1 MGFERLV
8 AAVQAAGGGEIERA
22 EDVVADRGVQDGG
35 REDVQDVGGDG
46 EADQPGD
53 RGRHQRDRPVGRR
66 LAGGHVRG
74 AALIGGL
81 VARGELVD
89 GPGASEVAVDD
100 FQRSHESTGG
110 CARAFP
116 VAAGRVGRLANVPRR
131 GDGCA
136 VVSGGFGGASGTCT
150 VSDEEKRVEMNMTEA
165 VARAAAADE
174 ARLRRAYAAGVAHGA
189 ASTQCTAEEERTH
202 SPLRLLT
209 LATLHLPDLVLYA
222 YLLDVIDED
231 AEVDRLRDV
240 LIEEM
245 GATAAGALRLA
256 HRALETHARNVGY
269 QTGVWLDRVLDHA
282 TASLW
287 RQTDRDA
294 PVLLEHARG
303 AAVAL
308 TTATDATADDRMRVP
323 EELAHGLSDL
333 LVVYLIARTLR

>member
-1 MGFERLV
+1 
-8 AAVQAAGGGEIERA
+8 
-22 EDVVADRGVQDGG
+22 VV
-35 REDVQDVGGDG
+35 
-46 EADQPGD
+46 
-53 RGRHQRDRPVGRR
+53 
-66 LAGGHVRG
+66 
-74 AALIGGL
+74 
-81 VARGELVD
+81 
-89 GPGASEVAVDD
+89 S
-100 FQRSHESTGG
+100 
-110 CARAFP
+110 
-116 VAAGRVGRLANVPRR
+116 
-131 GDGCA
+131 
-136 VVSGGFGGASGTCT
+136 SGGFAGASGTWT

-189 ASTQCTAEEERTH
+189 ESTRCTAEEERTH

-209 LATLHLPDLVLYA
+209 LATLHLPDLAVYA
-222 YLLDVIDED
+222 YLLDLFDQSD
-231 AEVDRLRDV
+231 EVDRVRAV
-240 LIEEM
+240 LVEEVV
-245 GATAAGALRLA
+245 ATAAGALRLT

>member
-1 MGFERLV
+1 M
-8 AAVQAAGGGEIERA
+8 
-22 EDVVADRGVQDGG
+22 
-35 REDVQDVGGDG
+35 
-46 EADQPGD
+46 
-53 RGRHQRDRPVGRR
+53 
-66 LAGGHVRG
+66 
-74 AALIGGL
+74 
-81 VARGELVD
+81 
-89 GPGASEVAVDD
+89 
-100 FQRSHESTGG
+100 
-110 CARAFP
+110 
-116 VAAGRVGRLANVPRR
+116 
-131 GDGCA
+131 
-136 VVSGGFGGASGTCT
+136 SGGFVRVSGTCT
-150 VSDEEKRVEMNMTEA
+150 VSDERRRVEMNMTEA

-209 LATLHLPDLVLYA
+209 LATLHLPDLALYA

>member
-1 MGFERLV
+1 
-8 AAVQAAGGGEIERA
+8 
-22 EDVVADRGVQDGG
+22 
-35 REDVQDVGGDG
+35 
-46 EADQPGD
+46 
-53 RGRHQRDRPVGRR
+53 
-66 LAGGHVRG
+66 
-74 AALIGGL
+74 
-81 VARGELVD
+81 
-89 GPGASEVAVDD
+89 
-100 FQRSHESTGG
+100 
-110 CARAFP
+110 
-116 VAAGRVGRLANVPRR
+116 
-131 GDGCA
+131 
-136 VVSGGFGGASGTCT
+136 
-150 VSDEEKRVEMNMTEA
+150 MNMTEA

-189 ASTQCTAEEERTH
+189 ASTQCTAAQERTH
-202 SPLRLLT
+202 SRLRLLT
-209 LATLHLPDLVLYA
+209 LATLHLPDLALYA

-240 LIEEM
+240 LIDEM

-269 QTGVWLDRVLDHA
+269 QTEVWLDRVLGHA

-287 RQTDRDA
+287 RQTDRYA

>member
-1 MGFERLV
+1 
-8 AAVQAAGGGEIERA
+8 
-22 EDVVADRGVQDGG
+22 
-35 REDVQDVGGDG
+35 
-46 EADQPGD
+46 
-53 RGRHQRDRPVGRR
+53 
-66 LAGGHVRG
+66 
-74 AALIGGL
+74 
-81 VARGELVD
+81 
-89 GPGASEVAVDD
+89 
-100 FQRSHESTGG
+100 
-110 CARAFP
+110 
-116 VAAGRVGRLANVPRR
+116 
-131 GDGCA
+131 
-136 VVSGGFGGASGTCT
+136 
-150 VSDEEKRVEMNMTEA
+150 MNMTEA

-209 LATLHLPDLVLYA
+209 LATLHLPDLALYA

-282 TASLW
+282 T
-287 RQTDRDA
+287 
-294 PVLLEHARG
+294 
-303 AAVAL
+303 
-308 TTATDATADDRMRVP
+308 DATADDRMRVP